1 LWTCLFLFFVTKA
14 TILKRAR
21 LRGGKTWQLC
31 GAQRWDN
38 LAAVWGPTLGQPGSC
53 VGPNVGT
60 TWQLYGAQ
68 LWDNL
73 AAVWGPTLGQP
84 GSCVG
89 LNVGTTWQLCGAQRW
104 DNLAAVWGAKLGQ
117 PGSCV
122 GPNVYGA
129 LRHHWHSW
137 KYDASKLTFPHG
149 KEFLRKLSTVWSR
162 ALRNFRQPW
171 LRPKKLKYIELSG
184 AHCVEPAV
192 IPTEV
197 LVVSVN
203 ISKSHLLAHF
213 LFWTKERKKDRILDM
228 YKREVCVSSA
238 SATHLLPR
246 LPVCSSLCA
255 CQVVAMADGLSRRA
269 ARYVCFATV
278 A

>member
-1 LWTCLFLFFVTKA
+1 
-14 TILKRAR
+14 
-21 LRGGKTWQLC
+21 
-31 GAQRWDN
+31 
-38 LAAVWGPTLGQPGSC
+38 
-53 VGPNVGT
+53 
-60 TWQLYGAQ
+60 
-68 LWDNL
+68 
-73 AAVWGPTLGQP
+73 
-84 GSCVG
+84 
-89 LNVGTTWQLCGAQRW
+89 
-104 DNLAAVWGAKLGQ
+104 VWGAKLGQ

-149 KEFLRKLSTVWSR
+149 KGFLRKLSTVWSR

-278 A
+278 AWLPFLHTVLTHVLAQDTALLYFRNFAEWLPIICLWLQIAKFHKIYIHRASLCNNFPLEPRSAIIY